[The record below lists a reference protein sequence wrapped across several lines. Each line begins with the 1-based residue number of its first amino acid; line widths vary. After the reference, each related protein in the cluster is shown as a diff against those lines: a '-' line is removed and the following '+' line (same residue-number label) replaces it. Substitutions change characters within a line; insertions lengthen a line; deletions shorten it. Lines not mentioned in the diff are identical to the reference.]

1 MNKLNPEDLH
11 LLIDEPIYVLREQV
25 SQQEEVVEDASVEE
39 PKIELEKPELSKDIL
54 VIVSNNVS
62 PDDEI
67 FLFKGLNALDITKN
81 DISILDAFTPNEDD
95 SRFSHKKEIHFSEN
109 PDVEKVYKIID
120 NSGVSKL
127 ECHSLNTIRNDQD
140 LKVKFWLALKALFGK

>member
-25 SQQEEVVEDASVEE
+25 IQQEEIIEAAIVEE
-39 PKIELEKPELSKDIL
+39 PKIALEKPVPTKDIL
-54 VIVSNNVS
+54 VIVSNSVS

-81 DISILDAFTPNEDD
+81 DISILDAFTPKEDD
-95 SRFSHKKEIHFSEN
+95 SRFF
-109 PDVEKVYKIID
+109 
-120 NSGVSKL
+120 
-127 ECHSLNTIRNDQD
+127 T
-140 LKVKFWLALKALFGK
+140 